1 VGRPLTVTSVAPTAV
16 VRRRIIWATGIAV
29 KPGDERR
36 AGAHDDLMQ
45 HSTNS
50 ARSGMRVLETAVYR
64 GPHPY
69 GSRPMVRLRI
79 DLGELDAWPSD
90 RIPGFVERLSDLLP
104 GLATHGCSLGRPG
117 GFLERLQHGTWLG
130 HVVEHVAIE
139 LQRTVGSHVT
149 RGKTRS
155 VRGTP
160 GVYDALFAYE
170 DAEVGL
176 AAGAV
181 ALRLVSS
188 LLPEPFSTFDAGRL
202 RMPDAAPEDGP
213 IPGLTALRALAA
225 RRRLGPTTASLVE
238 AARRR
243 GIPVHLAGDGS
254 LVRLGYGVN
263 QRWLRASM
271 TDATSHLAVQLAGD
285 KQRTRQAL
293 AAAGLPV
300 PAGEV
305 VASVE
310 EAIAAA
316 ERVGGAVVLKPLD
329 GNHGR
334 GVSVGL
340 VGPEE
345 VRQGFQLASRHAR
358 RVIVERFVAGR
369 DYRALVVGGR
379 LVAVAERRPARVLGD
394 GVHTIDQL
402 VESANADPRR
412 GQGHALALTRI
423 AIDEEA
429 ELVLAAQGLE
439 RTSVPPEGGIVL
451 LHRTANLS
459 TGGDAIDRTDQVHPR
474 NVATLER
481 AARTIGLDIAGIDL
495 MCPDLADPLDEV
507 GGGILEVNAAPG
519 FRMHLAPSGGTPR
532 DVARPVIDM
541 LYPPGSTSLI
551 PVVGVTGTN
560 GKSTTVRMIAH
571 IFAASGKRV
580 GMTTTSGI
588 YVDGERIAKLDA
600 SGPRSAQRVLGD
612 PTVEVAV
619 LEVARGGILREGL
632 AVPRLDVGVML
643 NVSAD
648 HLGIGGVDT
657 LGQLARVKSV
667 VVRAVRRNG
676 LSVLNAD
683 DERVARLADVAG
695 GRIGWV
701 TLQPLSPELLG
712 RMQRGDLVAAVEAGW
727 LVLHDGTARR
737 HELLPVSQLPAA
749 LGGVA
754 VFNLQNAL
762 AASAAA
768 FARGIPPSHIAAAL
782 STFESTFEQNPGR
795 LNITRAPGFTTIL
808 DYGHNPAALTALGA
822 VLAGMRDDHERLIG
836 VVSTPG
842 DRRDEDIREVG
853 RIAAGIFDELVFRER
868 PDGRGR
874 EAGAVVTLLQEG
886 AVAGGASPEAI
897 HIVLEE
903 RDAMHFALSS
913 AGERDL
919 VVLMPTDVEGSWRQV
934 QEFAQE
940 RARIRRADAAASA
953 ASVEPVGA

>member
-1 VGRPLTVTSVAPTAV
+1 MWPGAGR
-16 VRRRIIWATGIAV
+16 V
-29 KPGDERR
+29 KPGAVPR
-36 AGAHDDLMQ
+36 ADAHDVDM
-45 HSTNS
+45 HHFTHS

-79 DLGELDAWPSD
+79 DLGELEQWPSD
-90 RIPGFVERLSDLLP
+90 RLPGFAERLSELLP
-104 GLATHGCSLGRPG
+104 GLATHGCSLARPG
-117 GFLERLQHGTWLG
+117 GFLERLADGTWLG
-130 HVVEHVAIE
+130 HVVEHAAIE
-139 LQRTVGSHVT
+139 LQRMVGARVT

-155 VRGTP
+155 VRGEP
-160 GVYDALFAYE
+160 GVYDVLFAYE

-188 LLPEPFSTFDAGRL
+188 LLPEPLSAFDAGRL
-202 RMPDAAPEDGP
+202 RMPEAAPDDGP
-213 IPGLTALRALAA
+213 IPGLTALRTLAA
-225 RRRLGPTTASLVE
+225 GRRLGPTTASLVD

-285 KQRTRQAL
+285 KQRTRRAL

-305 VASVE
+305 VADVE
-310 EAIAAA
+310 EAVAAA
-316 ERVGGAVVLKPLD
+316 ERIGGAVVLKPLD

-340 VGPEE
+340 FGDEE
-345 VRQGFQLASRHAR
+345 VRRGFDLASRHAR

-402 VESANADPRR
+402 VELANADPRR
-412 GQGHALALTRI
+412 GEGHALALTRI
-423 AIDEEA
+423 RLDEESD
-429 ELVLAAQGLE
+429 LVLAAQGLDRASIPGE
-439 RTSVPPEGGIVL
+439 GSVVL
-451 LHRTANLS
+451 LHRTGNLS
-459 TGGDAIDRTDQVHPR
+459 TGGDAIDRTDEVHPR
-474 NVATLER
+474 NVAVIER

-495 MCPDLADPLDEV
+495 MCPDLAEPLDEV

-541 LYPPGSTSLI
+541 LYPRGSTSLI
-551 PVVGVTGTN
+551 PVLGVTGTN

-580 GMTTTSGI
+580 GATSTSGI

-600 SGPRSAQRVLGD
+600 SGPRSALRVLED
-612 PTVEVAV
+612 PSVEVAV

-632 AVPRLDVGVML
+632 AVPRLDVGVLL
-643 NVSAD
+643 NVSAA
-648 HLGIGGVDT
+648 HLGIGGVT
-657 LGQLARVKSV
+657 KLGQLARVKSV
-667 VVRAVRRNG
+667 VVRAVRRDG

-701 TLQPLSPELLG
+701 TLQPLTPWLLS
-712 RMQRGDLVAAVEAGW
+712 RLQRGDLVAAVEAGR
-727 LVLHDGTARR
+727 LVIHDGTARR
-737 HELLPVSQLPAA
+737 HELLPVAQLPAA

-754 VFNLQNAL
+754 AFNVQNAL

-795 LNITRAPGFTTIL
+795 LNITRAPGFTTIV

-822 VLAGMRDDHERLIG
+822 MLAGMRDDHERLIG

-853 RIAAGIFDELVFRER
+853 RIAAGVFDELVFRER

-874 EAGAVVTLLQEG
+874 PSGGVVELLQEG
-886 AVAGGASPEAI
+886 ALAGGASPEAI
-897 HIVLEE
+897 HIVVDE
-903 RDAMHFALSS
+903 RAAMDFALRA

-919 VVLMPTDVEGSWRQV
+919 VVLMPTDVDGTWQQV
-934 QEFAQE
+934 QDFARE
-940 RARIRRADAAASA
+940 RTAARMADAAPPPQASPA
-953 ASVEPVGA
+953 PSASVEPVGA